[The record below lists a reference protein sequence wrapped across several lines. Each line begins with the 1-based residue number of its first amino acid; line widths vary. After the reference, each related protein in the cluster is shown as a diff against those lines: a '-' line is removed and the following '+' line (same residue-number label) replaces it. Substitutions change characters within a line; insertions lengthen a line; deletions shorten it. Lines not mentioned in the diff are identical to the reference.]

1 MSPNPIHFMKSLR
14 ALPPRS
20 DAMFKFVPDTNVP
33 GFRVGVRDD
42 VPGFR
47 VRVADDVPGFS
58 IDENGSVR
66 RPLPAA
72 PSTAVTAP
80 TIFSP
85 AGLSYQGNS
94 GLFPMPYQA
103 YVPVAGGSPSQD
115 PLQQAVDRAANPYTN
130 SGGLPVPDPLRQAVD
145 RAANPYAYVGPPA
158 RTPPPPPWP
167 IIGGLIGGLMGGA
180 LGGGL
185 GSPFTGLIGGTIG
198 AALGTYAPGVMSGP
212 AGQSLGA
219 ATAAGAT
226 PGGL

>member
-1 MSPNPIHFMKSLR
+1 MSPNPIHFMKSLHP
-14 ALPPRS
+14 LPPRI

-42 VPGFR
+42 VPGF
-47 VRVADDVPGFS
+47 S

-72 PSTAVTAP
+72 PSAAVTAP

-94 GLFPMPYQA
+94 GLFPTPYQA
-103 YVPVAGGSPSQD
+103 YVPVSGGSLSQD
-115 PLQQAVDRAANPYTN
+115 PLQQAVDRAANLYAN

-180 LGGGL
+180 LGGGI

>member
-47 VRVADDVPGFS
+47 VRAPDDVPGFS

-72 PSTAVTAP
+72 PTAAVTAP

-85 AGLSYQGNS
+85 PGL
-94 GLFPMPYQA
+94 PYQTITA
-103 YVPVAGGSPSQD
+103 
-115 PLQQAVDRAANPYTN
+115 PLPIPHPHLV
-130 SGGLPVPDPLRQAVD
+130 
-145 RAANPYAYVGPPA
+145 
-158 RTPPPPPWP
+158 PPPHRP
-167 IIGGLIGGLMGGA
+167 
-180 LGGGL
+180 
-185 GSPFTGLIGGTIG
+185 
-198 AALGTYAPGVMSGP
+198 
-212 AGQSLGA
+212 
-219 ATAAGAT
+219 
-226 PGGL
+226 

>member
-47 VRVADDVPGFS
+47 VRAPDDVPGFS

-72 PSTAVTAP
+72 PSAAVTAP

-94 GLFPMPYQA
+94 RLFPTPYQP
-103 YVPVAGGSPSQD
+103 YFPVSGTPAFPS
-115 PLQQAVDRAANPYTN
+115 
-130 SGGLPVPDPLRQAVD
+130 PLRQAAD
-145 RAANPYAYVGPPA
+145 R
-158 RTPPPPPWP
+158 
-167 IIGGLIGGLMGGA
+167 
-180 LGGGL
+180 
-185 GSPFTGLIGGTIG
+185 GSN
-198 AALGTYAPGVMSGP
+198 
-212 AGQSLGA
+212 
-219 ATAAGAT
+219 
-226 PGGL
+226 